1 MTVDKKSGCWYLARP
16 EIKSAHI
23 KHLTNKERNILNED
37 HSWVN
42 VLWNHYF
49 SSGSMFVVSR
59 NFPGLWGCYF
69 VGSAIR
75 VILINI
81 KQLTVYRSRSVGV
94 LIHVQWLPTKAM
106 NIGPPQ
112 EQWWFHRT
120 FLYYF
125 CIIFLCIIFSIFL
138 KEICFC

>member
-59 NFPGLWGCYF
+59 NFPGFWGCYF

-81 KQLTVYRSRSVGV
+81 KQLTVYRSVGV

-106 NIGPPQ
+106 NIGPPRNNDDSI
-112 EQWWFHRT
+112 EHSYIISV
-120 FLYYF
+120 LYF
-125 CIIFLCIIFSIFL
+125 CVLYLAFF
-138 KEICFC
+138 